1 MRIRT
6 LLALTIITVA
16 SFNTSVSLASTRS
29 GENVSIW
36 FDTGGPVG
44 GAYNTIV
51 QNGAQQA
58 CEDLGCDIRFLY
70 SDWSPQKMIEN
81 ANRAIASKPDGL
93 VVMGHPGDDAYEA
106 LIDEAQDTGIIVT
119 SSDTELPRLMTE
131 HQSQGFGYAGVDNKS
146 RGTLLAQ
153 EALRRHPMKAGER
166 ALVWGLKSKPNRGL
180 STVGMIE
187 ALEDAGLQVDY
198 MEISAELDKDPT
210 LGMPLMTAYL
220 SRHPDTKMI
229 LIDHGALTGQLE
241 NLLRAAGVGPDEI
254 FAAGFSLSP
263 ATAAAIQSGYVDL
276 VGDGQP
282 FLQGYLPVLQIVLT
296 KRYGFSGLNI
306 NTGGGFISRD
316 NIDLIAPLAKQGLR

>member
-6 LLALTIITVA
+6 LLALTLVTLT
-16 SFNTSVSLASTRS
+16 SLNTSASLAAPRS

-44 GAYNTIV
+44 GAYNTVV

-106 LIDEAQDTGIIVT
+106 LIDEAQDSGIIVT
-119 SSDTELPRLMTE
+119 SSDTELPRLMVE
-131 HQSQGFGYAGVDNKS
+131 HQADGFGYAGVDNKS

-220 SRHPDTKMI
+220 SRNPDTQII
-229 LIDHGALTGQLE
+229 LIDHGSLTGQLE
-241 NLLRAAGVGPDEI
+241 NLLRSAGVGPDEI

-316 NIDLIAPLAKQGLR
+316 NIDLIGPLAKKGLR

>member
-1 MRIRT
+1 MRT
-6 LLALTIITVA
+6 KTALALILVT
-16 SFNTSVSLASTRS
+16 LASIHTGAASASSPS
-29 GENVSIW
+29 GKDVSIW

-44 GAYNTIV
+44 DAYGTIV
-51 QNGAQQA
+51 QNGAKQA
-58 CEDLGCDIRFLY
+58 CEELGCNIRLLY

-81 ANRAIASKPDGL
+81 ANRALAAKPDGL
-93 VVMGHPGDDAYEA
+93 VVMGHPGDSAYKA
-106 LIDEAQDTGIIVT
+106 LIDEARKNGIIVT
-119 SSDTELPRLMTE
+119 SSDTELPQLMAE
-131 HQSQGFGYAGVDNKS
+131 YQSEGFGYAGVDNKS

-187 ALEDAGLQVDY
+187 ALEAAGVQVDY

-220 SRHPDTKMI
+220 TRHPDTKMI
-229 LIDHGALTGQLE
+229 LIDHGSLTGQLE
-241 NLLRAAGVGPDEI
+241 NLLRSAGVGPNDI
-254 FAAGFSLSP
+254 FTGGFSLTP
-263 ATAAAIQSGYVDL
+263 ATAAGIESGYVDL

-282 FLQGYLPVLQIVLT
+282 FLQGYLPVLQIVLS

-306 NTGGGFISRD
+306 DTGGGFITRD
-316 NIDLIAPLAKQGLR
+316 NISLIAPLAKKGLR